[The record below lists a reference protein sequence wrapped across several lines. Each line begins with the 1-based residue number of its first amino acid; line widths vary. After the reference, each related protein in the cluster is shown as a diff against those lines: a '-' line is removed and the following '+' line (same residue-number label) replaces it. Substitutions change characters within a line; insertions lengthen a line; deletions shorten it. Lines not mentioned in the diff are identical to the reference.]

1 MILTLSAI
9 LFVLIAI
16 IGREKGVKTFCSAYA
31 NFFMI
36 VLSAILIVMG
46 ANPIAVGVVFSVLFS
61 MITLFWV
68 NGCNHKTLASFL
80 SILIVLIVTGLF
92 VWWIGMKSNISGFP
106 AEYSEEIAEADI
118 TSSNADIN
126 FFDVFIA
133 VILMGLIGTITD
145 AALDA
150 ATTVNEI
157 YQNNKDMPVLE
168 LLISGLNVGGDIL
181 GTMVNTLFFAFLGT
195 FMGYFIWHQGESIVK
210 VLNGKAFAFEYIR
223 IAFSGL
229 GCILVIPVSYI
240 VTIILLKKFPADH
253 PNL

>member
-16 IGREKGVKTFCSAYA
+16 IGRGKGVKTFCSAYA
-31 NFFMI
+31 NLLFI
-36 VLSAILIVMG
+36 LLSAFLIVTG
-46 ANPIAVGVVFSVLFS
+46 ANPIAVGLVFSAVFS

-68 NGCNHKTLASFL
+68 NGRNQKTVASFL
-80 SILIVLIVTGLF
+80 SVLIVLGLTGLF
-92 VWWIGMKSNISGFP
+92 IWWLGAKSNISGFP
-106 AEYSEEIAEADI
+106 PEYSEEIAEADI
-118 TSSNADIN
+118 ASSNTQIN

-133 VILMGLIGTITD
+133 VILMGLIGSITD

-157 YQNNKDMPVLE
+157 YQNNQGMSVPE
-168 LLISGLNVGGDIL
+168 LFVSGLNVGGDIL
-181 GTMVNTLFFAFLGT
+181 GTMVNTLFFAFWGT
-195 FMGYFIWHQGESIVK
+195 FMGYFIWHQGDPMGR

-229 GCILVIPVSYI
+229 GCILVIPISCI
-240 VTIILLKKFPADH
+240 TTILLLKKFP
-253 PNL
+253 PVN

>member
-36 VLSAILIVMG
+36 IFSAILIMMG
-46 ANPIAVGVVFSVLFS
+46 VNPIAVGLIFSVLFS
-61 MITLFWV
+61 IITLFWV
-68 NGCNHKTLASFL
+68 DGCNHKTVASFF
-80 SILIVLIVTGLF
+80 SVLIVLILTGLF
-92 VWWIGMKSNISGFP
+92 IWWIGMKSNISGFP

-118 TSSNADIN
+118 TSSNVQIN
-126 FFDVFIA
+126 FFDVFVT
-133 VILMGLIGTITD
+133 VILMGLIGSITD

-157 YQNNKDMPVLE
+157 YQNNKNMPVRE
-168 LLISGLNVGGDIL
+168 LIISGLNVGGDIL
-181 GTMVNTLFFAFLGT
+181 GTMVNTLFFAFWGT
-195 FMGYFIWHQGESIVK
+195 FMGYFIWHQGESMMK

-229 GCILVIPVSYI
+229 GCILVIPISCI
-240 VTIILLKKFPADH
+240 TTSILLKKFP
-253 PNL
+253 PQN